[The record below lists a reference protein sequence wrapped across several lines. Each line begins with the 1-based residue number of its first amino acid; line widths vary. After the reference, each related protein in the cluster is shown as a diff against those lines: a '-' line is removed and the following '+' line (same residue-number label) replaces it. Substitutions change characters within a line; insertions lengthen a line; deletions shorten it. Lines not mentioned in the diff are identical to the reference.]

1 MTTIFRRLRPNH
13 LAGQIAFLILL
24 AIILFQLVALAA
36 LHLSDSQRTRLP
48 LHAEDVAATSILA
61 IDAAPIS
68 ERPKILEDLTK
79 ATPWV
84 TLSIQ
89 DRRPAPVSSKEHTSD
104 VQDLKEHLWTEAD
117 LFLAAAP
124 AEAHSTRIAIALR
137 KGGYALLS
145 PTQLRRPP
153 RSDWPAVILPGFGSP
168 WTTMRWLRAALF
180 FLLCASILT
189 IWVSN
194 AVVAPLV
201 KLARQAERL
210 PNETGKQELIVE
222 EGPQEVR
229 DLSRAL
235 NRMQARIQAMIATRT
250 HVLAAISH
258 DLRTILTRL
267 KLRAEFIGDEGQRG
281 KMLHDIN
288 LMDAML
294 YKNLQNLRAERP
306 VSERRLIDLDSVLQ
320 TVADQFSDLGH
331 EVVYHGGDHQMILG
345 SITEMQR
352 VFSNL
357 VENALTYARNVEI
370 SVGNA
375 GRDATKVEVA
385 DDGPGI
391 PNESKASVLEP
402 FVRGQPARNMNEHS
416 GFGLGLS
423 IVRSLVESH
432 GGTVQLLDREPHGL
446 IARVVFPRADASS
459 DLSESST

>member
-1 MTTIFRRLRPNH
+1 
-13 LAGQIAFLILL
+13 
-24 AIILFQLVALAA
+24 
-36 LHLSDSQRTRLP
+36 
-48 LHAEDVAATSILA
+48 
-61 IDAAPIS
+61 
-68 ERPKILEDLTK
+68 
-79 ATPWV
+79 
-84 TLSIQ
+84 
-89 DRRPAPVSSKEHTSD
+89 
-104 VQDLKEHLWTEAD
+104 
-117 LFLAAAP
+117 
-124 AEAHSTRIAIALR
+124 
-137 KGGYALLS
+137 
-145 PTQLRRPP
+145 
-153 RSDWPAVILPGFGSP
+153 
-168 WTTMRWLRAALF
+168 MRWLRAALF

-294 YKNLQNLRAERP
+294 YKNLQNLRAERR